1 LSDPILIPASNRFI
15 AVLDLINLTKRFI
28 NPSDIE
34 RRQVLGLQVISMRF
48 RHEKKGKYILSQ
60 SGFNWMNHIIKAR
73 PNQNLIR
80 GTQKFIRAWD
90 QEEFIRQGSK

>member
-1 LSDPILIPASNRFI
+1 
-15 AVLDLINLTKRFI
+15 
-28 NPSDIE
+28 
-34 RRQVLGLQVISMRF
+34 MRF
-48 RHEKKGKYILSQ
+48 RHEKKGKSILSQ

-90 QEEFIRQGSK
+90 QEE